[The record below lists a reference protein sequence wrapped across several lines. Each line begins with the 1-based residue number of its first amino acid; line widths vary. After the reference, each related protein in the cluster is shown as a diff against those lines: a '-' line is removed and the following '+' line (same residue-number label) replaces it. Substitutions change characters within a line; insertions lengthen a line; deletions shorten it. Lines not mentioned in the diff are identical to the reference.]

1 MRIVSVDQSLAR
13 PGLAVV
19 EADSVQKVLEAFSL
33 KHERKATPSQRRID
47 LVLAVEHLVEKY
59 RPDCV
64 IVERVRTFSK
74 GYLSTRSIITLGS
87 LVAGIIDG
95 LSESGLAVYSVDT
108 RAWKSH
114 VLGSPS
120 ATKADAVEFCLTQFG
135 LDLDHDASDA
145 VCMGLYA
152 LQPGAKLKKEE

>member
-1 MRIVSVDQSLAR
+1 MRILSVDQSLAR
-13 PGLAVV
+13 PGLAIV
-19 EADSVQKVLEAFSL
+19 EQNSETKILEAFSL

-47 LVLAVEHLVEKY
+47 LVAAVQELAEKY
-59 RPDCV
+59 RPDFV

-95 LSESGLAVYSVDT
+95 LSEDGLSVFSVDT

-120 ATKADAVEFCLTQFG
+120 ATKADAVEFCRSRFG